1 MRKLSPTKMLAT
13 VVGVSAA
20 FAVLTPATTATASTT
35 TASSSTS
42 SAGCKDKWSKLNTKD
57 GFVSYVLKLCSNG
70 YGEARG
76 SVTDTKNDSW
86 TSVVEVSFKK
96 SNGDEIYG
104 GYKEAGRNKGHKS
117 FKWSTTRTNLDRITI
132 RAKRCLPGTIVC
144 NNTKTYTL
152 YP

>member
-1 MRKLSPTKMLAT
+1 MRKLSSSKMLAT

-20 FAVLTPATTATASTT
+20 FAVLAPTGTATASTA
-35 TASSSTS
+35 TAAVS

-57 GFVSYVLKLCSNG
+57 GFVSYVLQLCTNG

-76 SVTDTKNDSW
+76 SVTDTKNDVW
-86 TSVVEVSFKK
+86 TTVVEVSFKK

>member
-1 MRKLSPTKMLAT
+1 MRKLSPSKMLAT

-20 FAVLTPATTATASTT
+20 FAVLTPAATATASTT
-35 TASSSTS
+35 TASSSVS
-42 SAGCKDKWSKLNTKD
+42 SSGCKDKWSKLNTKD

-76 SVTDTKNDSW
+76 SVTDTKSDAW
-86 TSVVEVSFKK
+86 TTVVEVSFKK

-104 GYKEAGRNKGHKS
+104 EYKEAGRKKGQKS
-117 FKWSTTRTNLDRITI
+117 FKWSTSRTNLDRITI
-132 RAKRCLPGTIVC
+132 RAKRCLPSTIVC

>member
-1 MRKLSPTKMLAT
+1 MRKLSPSKMLAT

-35 TASSSTS
+35 TASSSVS

-76 SVTDTKNDSW
+76 SVTDTKNDVW
-86 TSVVEVSFKK
+86 TTVVEVSFKK
-96 SNGDEIYG
+96 SNGNEIYG

>member
-1 MRKLSPTKMLAT
+1 MRKLSPSKMLAT

-20 FAVLTPATTATASTT
+20 FAVLTPATTATASAAT
-35 TASSSTS
+35 SSTAAAS
-42 SAGCKDKWSKLNTKD
+42 CKEKWSKLNTKD

-76 SVTDTKNDSW
+76 SVTDTKSDSW
-86 TSVVEVSFKK
+86 TAVVEVSFKK
-96 SNGDEIYG
+96 KNGSEIYG
-104 GYKEAGRNKGHKS
+104 GYKEAGRKKGHQS

>member
-1 MRKLSPTKMLAT
+1 MRKLSPSKMLAT

-20 FAVLTPATTATASTT
+20 FAVLAPTTAA
-35 TASSSTS
+35 TASSSTTTLS
-42 SAGCKDKWSKLNTKD
+42 SAGCKEKWSKLNTKD

-76 SVTDTKNDSW
+76 SLTDTKNDVW
-86 TSVVEVSFKK
+86 TAVVEVSFKK

-104 GYKEAGRNKGHKS
+104 GYKEAGRNKGHKT
-117 FKWSTTRTNLDRITI
+117 FKWSASRTNLDRITI
-132 RAKRCLPGTIVC
+132 RAKRCLPSTIVC
-144 NNTKTYTL
+144 NNTKTYTI

>member
-1 MRKLSPTKMLAT
+1 MRKLSPSKLLAT
-13 VVGVSAA
+13 VAGVTAA
-20 FAVLTPATTATASTT
+20 FAVLAPATAATAST
-35 TASSSTS
+35 STSS
-42 SAGCKDKWSKLNTKD
+42 SAGCKEKWSKLNTKD
-57 GFVSYVLKLCSNG
+57 GFVSYVLKLCTNG

-76 SVTDTKNDSW
+76 SVTDTKKDVW
-86 TSVVEVSFKK
+86 TAVVEVSFKK
-96 SNGDEIYG
+96 SNGNEIYG

>member
-1 MRKLSPTKMLAT
+1 MRKLSASRMLAT

-20 FAVLTPATTATASTT
+20 FAVLTPATAATASTT
-35 TASSSTS
+35 TSSVS
-42 SAGCKDKWSKLNTKD
+42 SAGCKDKWSKLSTKD

-76 SVTDTKNDSW
+76 SVTDTKNDVW
-86 TSVVEVSFKK
+86 TTVVEVSFKK
-96 SNGDEIYG
+96 SNGNEIYG

>member
-1 MRKLSPTKMLAT
+1 MRKLSPSKMLAT

-20 FAVLTPATTATASTT
+20 FAVLAPAGTATASTA
-35 TASSSTS
+35 TAAVS

-57 GFVSYVLKLCSNG
+57 GFVSYVLKLCTNG

-76 SVTDTKNDSW
+76 SVTDTKNDVW
-86 TSVVEVSFKK
+86 TTVVEVSFKK

-104 GYKEAGRNKGHKS
+104 EYKEAGRNKGHKS

-132 RAKRCLPGTIVC
+132 RAKRCLPSTIVC

>member
-1 MRKLSPTKMLAT
+1 MPKPSPSKMLVTA
-13 VVGVSAA
+13 VAVSAA
-20 FAVLTPATTATASTT
+20 FAVLAPATGATA
-35 TASSSTS
+35 S
-42 SAGCKDKWSKLNTKD
+42 SAGCKEKWSKLNTKD

-70 YGEARG
+70 YGQARG
-76 SVTDTKNDSW
+76 SVTDTKKDVW

-144 NNTKTYTL
+144 NNTKTYTI

>member
-1 MRKLSPTKMLAT
+1 MRKLSPSKMLAT

-35 TASSSTS
+35 TASSSVS

-57 GFVSYVLKLCSNG
+57 GFVSYVLNLCSNG

-76 SVTDTKNDSW
+76 GVTDTKNDAW
-86 TSVVEVSFKK
+86 TTVVEVSFKK
-96 SNGDEIYG
+96 SNGDEIDG
-104 GYKEAGRNKGHKS
+104 GYKEAGRNKGQKS
-117 FKWSTTRTNLDRITI
+117 FKWSTSRTNLDRITI

>member
-35 TASSSTS
+35 AAASSVSVAS
-42 SAGCKDKWSKLNTKD
+42 CKDKWSKLNTKD

-76 SVTDTKNDSW
+76 GVTDTKSDAW
-86 TSVVEVSFKK
+86 TTVVEVSFKK
-96 SNGDEIYG
+96 SNGNEIYG
-104 GYKEAGRNKGHKS
+104 GYKEAGRNKGNKS

>member
-1 MRKLSPTKMLAT
+1 MRKLSPSKMLAT

-20 FAVLTPATTATASTT
+20 FAVLAPATTATASTT
-35 TASSSTS
+35 TASSVA
-42 SAGCKDKWSKLNTKD
+42 SAGCKEKWSKLNTKD
-57 GFVSYVLKLCSNG
+57 GFVSYVLKLCTNG

-76 SVTDTKNDSW
+76 SVTDTKNDVW
-86 TSVVEVSFKK
+86 TAVVEVSFKK
-96 SNGDEIYG
+96 SNGGEIYG
-104 GYKEAGRNKGHKS
+104 GYKEAGRNKGSKS

-144 NNTKTYTL
+144 NNTTTYTL

>member
-1 MRKLSPTKMLAT
+1 MRKLSPSKMLAT

-35 TASSSTS
+35 TASSSVS

-57 GFVSYVLKLCSNG
+57 GFVSYVLNLCSNG

-76 SVTDTKNDSW
+76 SVTDTKSDAW
-86 TSVVEVSFKK
+86 TTVVEVSFKK
-96 SNGDEIYG
+96 SNGNEIYG
-104 GYKEAGRNKGHKS
+104 EYKEAGRNKGHKN
-117 FKWSTTRTNLDRITI
+117 FTWSTTRTNLDRITI